1 MKILVAYSNSEVA
14 KRALMLARDH
24 ARAFKAKVFVMI
36 SMEGGSWETPEEINT
51 AEESLEKAK
60 LLMEKE
66 GIDCEIHQVVQA
78 RSPGENIVWFARTHD
93 IDLIFIGIEKKLKAQ
108 KIKSEIQGINP

>member
-1 MKILVAYSNSEVA
+1 
-14 KRALMLARDH
+14 
-24 ARAFKAKVFVMI
+24 
-36 SMEGGSWETPEEINT
+36 
-51 AEESLEKAK
+51 
-60 LLMEKE
+60 
-66 GIDCEIHQVVQA
+66 VQA